1 MNSKLTI
8 CILSLLILFNFS
20 SCSKVEGEGGAATIK
35 GKITVHDYNN
45 AGTILQDTY
54 PGADKDVY
62 IVYGNEN
69 TFYDNDIKTS
79 YDGSFEFRYLQK
91 GNYQIF
97 VYEEV
102 QGAVHDTVIIYPVS
116 ISERKQVFDLGE
128 IIIRRY

>member
-1 MNSKLTI
+1 MNSKLTLSA
-8 CILSLLILFNFS
+8 LSLLIFFCFS

-35 GKITVHDYNN
+35 GKITVQDYNN
-45 AGTILQDTY
+45 AGTTLQDTY
-54 PGADKDVY
+54 PGADRDVY

-102 QGAVHDTVIIYPVS
+102 QGADHDTVIVYPVS
-116 ISERKQVFDLGE
+116 ISEKKQVFDLPE
-128 IIIRRY
+128 IIVRRY